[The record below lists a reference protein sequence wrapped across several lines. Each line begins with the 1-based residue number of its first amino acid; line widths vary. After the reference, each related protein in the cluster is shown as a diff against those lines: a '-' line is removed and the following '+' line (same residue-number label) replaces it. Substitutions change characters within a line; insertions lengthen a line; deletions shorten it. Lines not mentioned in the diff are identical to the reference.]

1 MYIIFIIQKQHKTTV
16 FVSVTSQ
23 KNHPLRRHRGQ
34 GSLGLQPGTI
44 EVRRHGNTYR
54 TYVSFCDIVIYYDMI
69 YIYIMIVY
77 INVIVM
83 YDIIVLYFIILCRW
97 VTLYCHCTW
106 SNRHSLPLCLHYLM
120 IGSLPSPK
128 KNKLDRIS
136 YHREH
141 PRKWSFKASITFSR
155 F

>member
-1 MYIIFIIQKQHKTTV
+1 MYIYIYYVNTHICIILGIACIYIYIYILCRYTLYMYVYIYIHICLCIFTMYIIFIIQKQHKTTV

-69 YIYIMIVY
+69 YIY
-77 INVIVM
+77 
-83 YDIIVLYFIILCRW
+83 YDCLY
-97 VTLYCHCTW
+97 
-106 SNRHSLPLCLHYLM
+106 
-120 IGSLPSPK
+120 
-128 KNKLDRIS
+128 
-136 YHREH
+136 
-141 PRKWSFKASITFSR
+141 
-155 F
+155 